1 MVKLAATDETFF
13 VNLVNELSKLGLGVT
28 LLFGLMFILVLDFD
42 FLKSYASVD
51 SRLFSGVLTVSRSQD
66 ERP

>member
-13 VNLVNELSKLGLGVT
+13 SNLVNELSKLGHGVT

-42 FLKSYASVD
+42 FLKSYYSVD
-51 SRLFSGVLTVSRSQD
+51 WCLFSGVLTVSRSQD

>member
-13 VNLVNELSKLGLGVT
+13 SNLVNELSKMGLGLT

-42 FLKSYASVD
+42 FLKSDGSVD
-51 SRLFSGVLTVSRSQD
+51 SCLFLGVLTVSRSMD

>member
-13 VNLVNELSKLGLGVT
+13 SNLVNELSKMGLGLI

-42 FLKSYASVD
+42 FLKSDGSVD
-51 SRLFSGVLTVSRSQD
+51 SCLFSGVLTVSRSMD